1 MIMVEQQY
9 IAPGLPQPDGLS
21 GAPNLH
27 DSISTTAT
35 SPYQDL
41 ASYTSV
47 SSPFSGYSGQ
57 CDPNLLTPVS
67 VVGSPP
73 LHGLSKI
80 ASQYPPPPGTPS
92 QQNTPPGSSRM
103 YHQQWAG
110 QFDVNSQSPQATSP
124 MTSQPP
130 STGDFLHNNY
140 VHDGRRTPGPPEPYM
155 GAFGVS
161 TGPEPQPMNPPYY
174 VNIGPPVDHPDH
186 IMMRD
191 SHHASMG
198 IHHREVPPAPLSNE
212 PHPTQYRRRPSPEDS
227 MLHGMPLDI
236 PRSMTGSPRRKS
248 GPHAPSRVKK
258 RQSKRSGVTRTV
270 TTEDPVSEHKNCY
283 GQEVPPTLKS
293 TCPDEERCI
302 FESRWQHR
310 NQKGQDMWESIQGDF
325 KDRFQKCPG
334 KEMLQMK
341 FKRGRSKYLDWIP
354 KDLDIL
360 REAWDVV
367 EKSRYQ
373 MILETFHELGGSRN
387 MRLSASDIE
396 VKVVN
401 DLKLEEGMYMES
413 HGDANIRRRRKSVPT
428 RKRAGRGVDDHDS
441 RTNDEM
447 MSVGSHNTHEDEVIN
462 QVHGVPHMKMEEDG
476 HGGHHN
482 MMDTHLWDH
491 QMKMEPGVMPQRN
504 DRMQPLMRLSPAS
517 QSMYGG
523 RRGS

>member
-1 MIMVEQQY
+1 MTQ
-9 IAPGLPQPDGLS
+9 
-21 GAPNLH
+21 
-27 DSISTTAT
+27 
-35 SPYQDL
+35 
-41 ASYTSV
+41 V

-80 ASQYPPPPGTPS
+80 VSQYPPPPGTPS
-92 QQNTPPGSSRM
+92 QQNTPPGSSSM
-103 YHQQWAG
+103 YHQQWPG

-130 STGDFLHNNY
+130 ATGDFLHTNY

-161 TGPEPQPMNPPYY
+161 TGPEPQPMAQSYY
-174 VNIGPPVDHPDH
+174 VGIGPPVDHPDH
-186 IMMRD
+186 MMMRD
-191 SHHASMG
+191 SHHAAMG
-198 IHHREVPPAPLSNE
+198 IHHRGMPPAPLLNE

-227 MLHGMPLDI
+227 MLQGMPLDV
-236 PRSMTGSPRRKS
+236 PRSMTGSPRRRS

-258 RQSKRSGVTRTV
+258 RQSKRPGVTRTV
-270 TTEDPVSEHKNCY
+270 TAEDPISEHKNCY
-283 GQEVPPTLKS
+283 GQEVPPTLKN

-341 FKRGRSKYLDWIP
+341 FKRGRSKYIDWIH
-354 KDLDIL
+354 KDEDIL
-360 REAWDVV
+360 REAWAVV

-373 MILETFHELGGSRN
+373 MVLDTFYELGGSRN

-413 HGDANIRRRRKSVPT
+413 HGEANIRRRRKSVST
-428 RKRAGRGVDDHDS
+428 RKRVGRGVDDNDS
-441 RTNDEM
+441 RANDEM

-491 QMKMEPGVMPQRN
+491 QMKMEPGVVPQRN
-504 DRMQPLMRLSPAS
+504 DRMQPLMRLSPTS